1 MEVLVAP
8 SSRGGGG
15 RGDPSCS
22 RAAIGRG
29 APAAWGGVRL
39 LQVAGVGRLGWI
51 HPIFLR
57 PKPVISPTLRSFRSC
72 YAASRSPSLGTD
84 TTEVISLSP
93 LPFSATSPLSPP
105 PPHDLV
111 TAVHVK
117 FRLRQSCEF
126 GEQFLLVGEDTKLG
140 SWKPGSAMPM
150 EWSDGD
156 VWTVEMDLPVG
167 KEIKFKFILR
177 ELSGGIKW
185 QPGPDRVL
193 QTWDTINT
201 IVVTHDWENAE
212 DQIISEERLAS
223 LATTQGEEEASEE
236 TTTATDG
243 EDTEKQVVTSGSEIA
258 EEKTVGPAGDR
269 APVEDEHEE
278 AVSRDGRQLG
288 ETDPQR
294 ATGSATEEEKEPA
307 SAGGILEN
315 DIQWGRETLQKF
327 LSNMGFYQRGST

>member
-1 MEVLVAP
+1 MHTTSSGIVHDIPPLP
-8 SSRGGGG
+8 STIVFSLII
-15 RGDPSCS
+15 S
-22 RAAIGRG
+22 
-29 APAAWGGVRL
+29 
-39 LQVAGVGRLGWI
+39 
-51 HPIFLR
+51 
-57 PKPVISPTLRSFRSC
+57 PVIFSSA
-72 YAASRSPSLGTD
+72 YACFFIDFYLFIFYKNLIDG
-84 TTEVISLSP
+84 P
-93 LPFSATSPLSPP
+93 LD
-105 PPHDLV
+105 DLV

-140 SWKPGSAMPM
+140 SWKPGSATPM

-193 QTWDTINT
+193 QTWETINT

-223 LATTQGEEEASEE
+223 LATTQGEEEAFEE

-269 APVEDEHEE
+269 VLVPGLMRTGEIDDGIAEQEASEATALEAASEAPVEDEHAE